1 MSEEV
6 MTNTEQAVD
15 NTQPAGNGKAA
26 EKTFTQEEVNR
37 IVSDRLA
44 RERTKAQQPTPVDER
59 EQALALR
66 ENALNCREFIE
77 KNKNYP
83 PELLDLLDTSDFEGF
98 KSMAEKLLKVFPN
111 ISPGNPVVG
120 VPLRSGL
127 THGTPS
133 SMDRFAKVFQ
143 PKQ

>member
-1 MSEEV
+1 MADEL
-6 MTNTEQAVD
+6 MTNTEQAAAT
-15 NTQPAGNGKAA
+15 TQPAENGKAA

-44 RERTKAQQPTPVDER
+44 RERTKAQPPTALDER

-77 KNKNYP
+77 KNRNYP
-83 PELLDLLDTSDFEGF
+83 PELLNLLDTSDFEGF
-98 KSMAEKLLKVFPN
+98 KSMAEKLLKAFPN
-111 ISPGNPVVG
+111 ISPLRQVKGAP
-120 VPLRSGL
+120 PRSGL
-127 THGTPS
+127 THNASS
-133 SMDRFAKVFQ
+133 SMDGFAKAFQ